1 MGVGLVATLG
11 TEDFSMTTHRIVR
24 SPDVC
29 FGAPRVEGTR
39 WPTRIVHAYDCNVEV
54 TLAAFPHL
62 APEQVAA
69 AITYEMRLHRRLRRW
84 LLKRTRAARLPLELW
99 MSDDTEESNA

>member
-1 MGVGLVATLG
+1 
-11 TEDFSMTTHRIVR
+11 MTTPRIIH

-39 WPTRIVHAYDCNVEV
+39 WPTRLVHDYDCNVDAI
-54 TLAAFPHL
+54 LGAGAFPHL

-84 LLKRTRAARLPLELW
+84 LLKRTRTTRLRLALW
-99 MSDDTEESNA
+99 ISDDVEVWE

>member
-1 MGVGLVATLG
+1 
-11 TEDFSMTTHRIVR
+11 MTTPRVVR

-39 WPTRIVHAYDCNVEV
+39 WPTRVVRSFGCNVDAIL
-54 TLAAFPHL
+54 TAYPHL

-69 AITYEMRLHRRLRRW
+69 AIAYEMRLHRRLRRW
-84 LLKRTRAARLPLELW
+84 LAKRTRTARLRLAMW
-99 MSDDTEESNA
+99 ISDDVEGL